1 MNYSY
6 TTHSVFEK
14 GFFQLQNVSHNSQL
28 QKHYKKTEIEKKCPE
43 GEGGGGT
50 GTHL

>member
-6 TTHSVFEK
+6 TTHSVFENRA
-14 GFFQLQNVSHNSQL
+14 FFQLQNVSHNSQL
-28 QKHYKKTEIEKKCPE
+28 QKHYKKNGNRKKCPE
-43 GEGGGGT
+43 GEGA